1 MKREARG
8 EGTLRSEGTGL
19 TFVTPPS
26 PHRPSSAIIG
36 LGNPLRGDDGVGVR
50 VTELLAA
57 QRLPQD
63 VAVVDGGTQGLGIVS
78 LMEGRQRV
86 ILVDAADVHEAP
98 GQFVRFTLDE
108 VDLLGESTLL
118 GEQQQL
124 SVHNAGLRDAL
135 LLARA
140 LGVLPQEVVVFG
152 VQPAK
157 MEWESTL
164 SPEVEAAL
172 PGLLAAILAELAAT

>member
-1 MKREARG
+1 
-8 EGTLRSEGTGL
+8 
-19 TFVTPPS
+19 
-26 PHRPSSAIIG
+26 
-36 LGNPLRGDDGVGVR
+36 LRGDDGVGLR

-57 QRLPQD
+57 QRLPKD
-63 VAVVDGGTQGLGIVS
+63 VEVVEGGTQGLGIVS

-118 GEQQQL
+118 GYERQL
-124 SVHNAGLRDAL
+124 SVHSAGLRDAL

-157 MEWESTL
+157 IEWESTL

-172 PGLLAAILAELAAT
+172 PGLLAAILAELVDT

>member
-1 MKREARG
+1 
-8 EGTLRSEGTGL
+8 
-19 TFVTPPS
+19 
-26 PHRPSSAIIG
+26 
-36 LGNPLRGDDGVGVR
+36 
-50 VTELLAA
+50 
-57 QRLPQD
+57 
-63 VAVVDGGTQGLGIVS
+63 
-78 LMEGRQRV
+78 V
-86 ILVDAADVHEAP
+86 ILVDAADMHKTP

-108 VDLLGESTLL
+108 VDFLGESTRL
-118 GEQQQL
+118 GDERQL
-124 SVHNAGLRDAL
+124 SVHSAGLRDAL

-172 PGLLAAILAELAAT
+172 PGLLAAILVELAATQQGRTEP